1 MKTSD
6 YTKPILFFIIYLILF
21 GILSG
26 FYFYLN
32 TPSLTPL
39 LPDINKGGQLGIM
52 FFIVYP
58 LVTIAGAVVGGYSLA
73 PLYLVLHK
81 KIIGRKMTYG
91 IQEKPSSTKF
101 HKTLQGFFPTLI
113 ALNFALMLGPL
124 PLVYRSII
132 SSMYWGAPGENVF
145 AAILTLLMFFLGISA
160 FIFSPIWFLLD
171 GGIIYTNKEK
181 VENKD
186 KPIEIRAVGG
196 WYLFIMKGY
205 AGISVIIE
213 YVLFFDLFLRQM
225 LTLAFHDVVIA
236 LIIFIPFP
244 ITLTFVFIPAIIIL
258 DIFKERR
265 KKYIRKCANKFGISD
280 ILEVKIEKLVNK

>member
-1 MKTSD
+1 MGFSKYSKPTS
-6 YTKPILFFIIYLILF
+6 IFSIYIVLF
-21 GILSG
+21 GLLAG
-26 FYFYLN
+26 FYFYLA

-39 LPDINKGGQLGIM
+39 LPDVNKGGQIGIM

-58 LVTIAGAVVGGYSLA
+58 LASILGAVVGGYVLS
-73 PLYLVLHK
+73 PLYLFLHK

-91 IQEKPSSTKF
+91 LQEKPNNTTF

-113 ALNFALMLGPL
+113 ALNFALMLAPL
-124 PLVYRSII
+124 PLVYQAII
-132 SSMYWGAPGENVF
+132 APIYWGAPGENTF
-145 AAILTLLMFFLGISA
+145 AALLTLLMAFIGISA

-181 VENKD
+181 VKYKD
-186 KPIEIRAVGG
+186 KPFEVKSVGG

-213 YVLFFDLFLRQM
+213 YSIFFGIFLRQM
-225 LTLAFHDVVIA
+225 FTLMPHDVIIT
-236 LIIFIPFP
+236 LIVLIPFP

-258 DIFKERR
+258 DLFKENR
-265 KKYIRKCANKFGISD
+265 KKYIRKCAKKFGISD
-280 ILEVKIEKLVNK
+280 ILEVTIEKVNR